1 MPKQR
6 LRIVVVEDEPLFRDL
21 LASTLR
27 QQTQLELIGTFSN
40 GHDAL
45 IAMKDLNP
53 DVVVL
58 DIDLGP
64 GDTGFQVGLRARQII
79 PELGIVLLSNYDEPG
94 ILGAIPANDAH
105 GWSYLLKKSVASLDA
120 LLGAIEGSACG
131 LMVVDPHLLRRF
143 RSDENEPVDRL
154 TPRQREVLSLI
165 AMGFSNHSIAKKLTI
180 TEKSVENQISLVYQ
194 TLGLQSGD
202 HGIHPRV
209 SAALRYTNAV
219 RR

>member
-1 MPKQR
+1 MPKLR

-27 QQTQLELIGTFSN
+27 QQTQLELVGTFSN

-45 IAMKDLNP
+45 VSMKDLNP

-79 PELGIVLLSNYDEPG
+79 PEIGIVLLSNYDEPG
-94 ILGAIPANDAH
+94 ILGAIPANAAH

-131 LMVVDPHLLRRF
+131 LMVIDPHLLRRF
-143 RSDENEPVDRL
+143 RSDKNEPIDRL

-165 AMGFSNHSIAKKLTI
+165 AVGFSNHSIAEKLTI

-202 HGIHPRV
+202 PGIHPRV